1 MIWMAVTADKY
12 ELPIIVE
19 KTSILLAGKLGISQN
34 TVRTSEKNHRSGKHT
49 GYRIVK
55 LNVDEDERE
64 DETMGMRIDTVR
76 TQKCLYGI
84 EHGMTMKELIEYSGY
99 GIKTVKKIREDPE
112 KYEVLLDHAKE
123 RELEEYVPSYAEL
136 FAIEWERVTG
146 RIKKVAGWNK

>member
-19 KTSILLAGKLGISQN
+19 KTSILLAEKLGVSQN

-84 EHGMTMKELIEYSGY
+84 EHSMTMKELIEYSGY

>member
-99 GIKTVKKIREDPE
+99 GIKTVKKMREDPE

>member
-19 KTSILLAGKLGISQN
+19 KTSILLAEKLGVSQN

-99 GIKTVKKIREDPE
+99 GIETVKKIREDPE

>member
-19 KTSILLAGKLGISQN
+19 KTSILLAEKLGVSQN

-123 RELEEYVPSYAEL
+123 RELEEYVPSYEEL
-136 FAIEWERVTG
+136 FAIEWEIVTG